1 MNKPKSSTPNEQDKS
16 EPFPECFNPYHLG
29 TIMTHSSQ
37 KTLQAPNRLLP
48 CYPGAVAT
56 KREQNQNALEP
67 VQPLSVWVVGKAVPT
82 ATSRLEATW
91 KWGAEGSIER
101 LGGDRNSTGR
111 PTESTNMDPWRLPE
125 TEPLT
130 KEHTRAGS
138 RSPNICSICTTWSS
152 CESPNN

>member
-91 KWGAEGSIER
+91 KWGAEGV
-101 LGGDRNSTGR
+101 
-111 PTESTNMDPWRLPE
+111 PLP
-125 TEPLT
+125 LIL
-130 KEHTRAGS
+130 RAVVMG
-138 RSPNICSICTTWSS
+138 
-152 CESPNN
+152 